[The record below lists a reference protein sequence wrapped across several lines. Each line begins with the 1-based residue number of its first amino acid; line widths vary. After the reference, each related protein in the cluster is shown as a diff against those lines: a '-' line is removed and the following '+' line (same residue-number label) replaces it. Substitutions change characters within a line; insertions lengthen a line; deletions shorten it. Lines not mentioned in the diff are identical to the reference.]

1 MSKCRKAHVTI
12 RGKPKKIPTNC
23 STPCSPPSL
32 VPCCF
37 PETHLALKHQRIRKF
52 ALEMAVNQV
61 SHGNY
66 GNRESLTAQTATSS
80 ASQVLAMQERGFKP
94 VYVVEEPQKSQLRSL
109 FEWMCDMSPS
119 KSDHV
124 LRRSERLSNY
134 Q

>member
-12 RGKPKKIPTNC
+12 RGKPGKIPTTC
-23 STPCSPPSL
+23 SSPCSPPSL

-61 SHGNY
+61 NHGNY
-66 GNRESLTAQTATSS
+66 GNRGGLTEQTATSS
-80 ASQVLAMQERGFKP
+80 ASRVSDIQKRGFNP

-124 LRRSERLSNY
+124 LRRSKRLSDY
-134 Q
+134 H